1 MIVLISNLYQCS
13 NVLRVN
19 IISSRNLAPSWHHLP
34 YSAWLAAAGGG
45 PGATAAE
52 AGAWPWFGIWMIGN
66 VQVNALWSCVDRSS
80 LIMFD
85 QFDQFA
91 QFAQFAT
98 FDHALTFE
106 MLECKEPSLR
116 LPLDQVLRHMHQRSG
131 NFMDSIVSMLFRFG
145 GTILVVLVRV
155 VLGAWCICK
164 KTWCILQKDVL
175 HAEASVGSVQIRGS
189 WIIWGGAST
198 FWLSTAMW
206 QNFQV
211 ERLWC
216 FVLKLIDT
224 IWTTPALHK
233 VVFTH
238 GVVIVPGA
246 IRAFADENVRDWAP
260 CFVPELNCF
269 LKTEPACDLIK
280 VKAAFNCALNSPVH
294 AAAWTCRNKS
304 MALNFEHHWP

>member
-13 NVLRVN
+13 MWILY
-19 IISSRNLAPSWHHLP
+19 ISSRNLAPSWHHLP

-52 AGAWPWFGIWMIGN
+52 AGAWPWFGVWTIGN
-66 VQVNALWSCVDRSS
+66 IQVNALWSCVDRSS

-85 QFDQFA
+85 QFD
-91 QFAQFAT
+91 QFAT

-145 GTILVVLVRV
+145 ETILVVLVRV

-175 HAEASVGSVQIRGS
+175 HAEASVGSVQSRGS
-189 WIIWGGAST
+189 W
-198 FWLSTAMW
+198 
-206 QNFQV
+206 
-211 ERLWC
+211 
-216 FVLKLIDT
+216 T
-224 IWTTPALHK
+224 IWEGLPRK
-233 VVFTH
+233 M
-238 GVVIVPGA
+238 PG
-246 IRAFADENVRDWAP
+246 EGDW
-260 CFVPELNCF
+260 
-269 LKTEPACDLIK
+269 
-280 VKAAFNCALNSPVH
+280 
-294 AAAWTCRNKS
+294 
-304 MALNFEHHWP
+304 